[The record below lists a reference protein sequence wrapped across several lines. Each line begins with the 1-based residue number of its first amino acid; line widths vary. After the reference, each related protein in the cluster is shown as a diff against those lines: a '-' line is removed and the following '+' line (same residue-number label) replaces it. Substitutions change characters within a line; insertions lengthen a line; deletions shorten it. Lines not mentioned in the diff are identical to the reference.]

1 MTAKCAVAVLQG
13 YTDSLEIFEVVD
25 IMTEAPMVSLTQNAV
40 QRLER
45 LIAEKEKSSLMLRVY
60 VQGGGCSGFQYGF
73 QFEEQS
79 EDDDLE
85 FERDGVKL
93 LVDTMSFQYLMG
105 SEIDF
110 VDDLMG
116 TRFVVSNP
124 KATTTCGCG
133 SSFAV

>member
-1 MTAKCAVAVLQG
+1 MAPKCVAV
-13 YTDSLEIFEVVD
+13 SD
-25 IMTEAPMVSLTQNAV
+25 IMTETPIVSMTQNAV
-40 QRLER
+40 ERLER
-45 LIAEKEKSSLMLRVY
+45 LIAEKKKSNLMLRVY

-73 QFEEQS
+73 EFEEQQ
-79 EDDDLE
+79 EEGDLE

-93 LVDTMSFQYLMG
+93 LVDSMSFQYLMG

-124 KATTTCGCG
+124 NAETTCGCG
-133 SSFAV
+133 SSFSI